1 MNTEDEEELDEMRK
15 GFQGMKFNIIFTGNG
30 GLDED
35 YDEEETDSDEE
46 ETEGEDE
53 MIYNGDV
60 SAEESEDIK
69 MSKKEFFKEDITK
82 LFGGASSILGILKE
96 EIEEKIKDRVEKVIF
111 KLEII
116 NKNEFLIV
124 KEMAEKARL
133 ENEKLN
139 KTVDLLQKKIALIA
153 KKVK

>member
-1 MNTEDEEELDEMRK
+1 
-15 GFQGMKFNIIFTGNG
+15 
-30 GLDED
+30 
-35 YDEEETDSDEE
+35 
-46 ETEGEDE
+46 
-53 MIYNGDV
+53 
-60 SAEESEDIK
+60 

-96 EIEEKIKDRVEKVIF
+96 EIEERIKDRVEKVIF

-139 KTVDLLQKKIALIA
+139 KTVDFLQKKIAFIA

>member
-1 MNTEDEEELDEMRK
+1 
-15 GFQGMKFNIIFTGNG
+15 
-30 GLDED
+30 
-35 YDEEETDSDEE
+35 
-46 ETEGEDE
+46 
-53 MIYNGDV
+53 
-60 SAEESEDIK
+60 

-116 NKNEFLIV
+116 NKNEFFIV

>member
-1 MNTEDEEELDEMRK
+1 
-15 GFQGMKFNIIFTGNG
+15 
-30 GLDED
+30 
-35 YDEEETDSDEE
+35 
-46 ETEGEDE
+46 
-53 MIYNGDV
+53 
-60 SAEESEDIK
+60 

-82 LFGGASSILGILKE
+82 LFGGASSILGLLKE

>member
-1 MNTEDEEELDEMRK
+1 
-15 GFQGMKFNIIFTGNG
+15 
-30 GLDED
+30 
-35 YDEEETDSDEE
+35 
-46 ETEGEDE
+46 
-53 MIYNGDV
+53 
-60 SAEESEDIK
+60 

-139 KTVDLLQKKIALIA
+139 KTVDLLQKKITLIA
-153 KKVK
+153 KKAK